1 MKGHFG
7 RQRIDRPHPTIA
19 VDSYETAVYPP
30 RSYRCHTFDFSVEPD
45 QNTVM
50 LPSIDSDSICNP
62 FTKDLQSANKAQ
74 RRPSLREYFFCYVSS
89 SRQKQPSNFPALE
102 PLNVLHYPELH
113 SSGDVAMGWPSLTKA
128 IAFPAELVPLH
139 SGRGSSA
146 VEILAAPEK
155 LKIQS
160 SFRRKPPKPTR
171 RGGTV
176 TVSDNVKSP
185 FLLSQRR
192 KRSRN
197 EDENADDG
205 DEGSNAAEELDSDN
219 DDEASI
225 GLCDDDDDDVED
237 GIDSGSE
244 GPLI

>member
-7 RQRIDRPHPTIA
+7 RQRIDRPHPTVA

-62 FTKDLQSANKAQ
+62 FTKDLQSTNKAQ

-89 SRQKQPSNFPALE
+89 SRQKQPSVYPSLE
-102 PLNVLHYPELH
+102 PLNVLHYPELYTF
-113 SSGDVAMGWPSLTKA
+113 GDVRMGLPSLTKA
-128 IAFPAELVPLH
+128 IAFPAELMPLH
-139 SGRGSSA
+139 AGRGSS
-146 VEILAAPEK
+146 VEILTSPEK
-155 LKIQS
+155 LKIHS
-160 SFRRKPPKPTR
+160 SYRRKPPKPTR

-176 TVSDNVKSP
+176 TVSVSVKSS
-185 FLLSQRR
+185 LLPSQRR

-205 DEGSNAAEELDSDN
+205 DEGSDVAEEFDSDN
-219 DDEASI
+219 DDEASV
-225 GLCDDDDDDVED
+225 GLCDDDDDDVGD

-244 GPLI
+244 GPFI